1 MTSSAA
7 GILGATIVT
16 LGCATNPPKPAAP
29 PQAAGPANPLLEPW
43 TGPWGGVPPF
53 GRFKVADLKPALD
66 AAMAENLAEDDRIAK
81 DPAAPTFD
89 NTIAALER
97 AGHALDRVTAVY
109 EIYTSTMNDD
119 EVQAIEREM
128 APKLAAFN
136 DQIVQNKKLF
146 ERIAAVYEKRDGFD
160 LNAEQKALL
169 RKVGGLT
176 GKPEKVPKSFFDKL
190 RDVISLD

>member
-146 ERIAAVYEKRDGFD
+146 ERIATR
-160 LNAEQKALL
+160 
-169 RKVGGLT
+169 R
-176 GKPEKVPKSFFDKL
+176 PRSSSP
-190 RDVISLD
+190 I

>member
-1 MTSSAA
+1 MTSSARPTV

-29 PQAAGPANPLLEPW
+29 PHAAGPATPLLQPW
-43 TGPWGGVPPF
+43 TGPWAGVPPF

-89 NTIAALER
+89 NTIAAIER
-97 AGHALDRVTAVY
+97 AGHAPDRVTAVY

-146 ERIAAVYEKRDGFD
+146 ERIAAVYQKRDGFD
-160 LNAEQKALL
+160 LNAEQKRLAWLHY
-169 RKVGGLT
+169 T
-176 GKPEKVPKSFFDKL
+176 PFVPPRAKL
-190 RDVISLD
+190 DEAAN